1 MFPLISV
8 FRLASR
14 RQPGFRLSGEA
25 VSLPRF
31 QALLERRNRE
41 TYRLPLVITQETLSS
56 LPDEPLRPC
65 LLVSHRDHPKSYFR
79 HCILFEMQ
87 NGVPVLDMKYGGQR
101 EGRADVKDEYRYYE
115 ELGLLFEGC
124 CQEMVSGRAR

>member
-1 MFPLISV
+1 MGRAKPGSDEGYLPNGIGSIST
-8 FRLASR
+8 
-14 RQPGFRLSGEA
+14 QPR
-25 VSLPRF
+25 
-31 QALLERRNRE
+31 
-41 TYRLPLVITQETLSS
+41 TLRYPQSNPS
-56 LPDEPLRPC
+56 AKGGL
-65 LLVSHRDHPKSYFR
+65 H

-87 NGVPVLDMKYGGQR
+87 DGVPVLDMKYVGQR